1 MFPKYRKGQHFVL
14 LIATSTVLTF
24 LRHTSQY
31 KPICNL
37 HLGYRASSGSYL
49 SGRRTV
55 YSNQAWFSISEYLKL
70 FISLILDGT
79 PPSKSNAKNKA
90 THTFSNV
97 FGQPLKLEGRHRF
110 RAAPLFR
117 KFFLWVLARIFPIW
131 HDFSKSRDT
140 MLANCQRAAGG
151 VFSKFPDPP
160 PPFLNFNG
168 SSHWHSPG
176 GNSRAISAPL
186 WLLVTA
192 SWGTNCNTELLWK

>member
-1 MFPKYRKGQHFVL
+1 MFPKYRIGQHFVL

-37 HLGYRASSGSYL
+37 HLGYRASSGSNL

-97 FGQPLKLEGRHRF
+97 FGQLLKLEGRHGF
-110 RAAPLFR
+110 RAAPLFK
-117 KFFLWVLARIFPIW
+117 KFFLWVLVRIFPI
-131 HDFSKSRDT
+131 
-140 MLANCQRAAGG
+140 
-151 VFSKFPDPP
+151 
-160 PPFLNFNG
+160 
-168 SSHWHSPG
+168 
-176 GNSRAISAPL
+176 
-186 WLLVTA
+186 
-192 SWGTNCNTELLWK
+192 